1 MIRFNKSKKQR
12 GILIIDLMI
21 GLLMSSVTI
30 LALFGIY
37 SKFEGDK
44 RAAVQVNNTLS
55 DLYFA
60 LDPIKN
66 TTQMVGWSI
75 PFGDELNCN
84 VYGQNATMGNSFSF
98 NLLPL
103 KINPGSNVLNSDDMT
118 LIVGGSNYVF
128 SPLKLTAPFFKAST
142 NLSLEKV
149 PPNFYVD
156 NSSNNIPAKE
166 FGILFETNKKCN
178 LNEYKIY
185 NNTITRP
192 NNGYEAS
199 LQQNFSLNPNGG
211 LTNGEDY
218 SIGSSFF
225 LFGKDFKVI
234 KFHQENNQLK
244 MSDVINGKNTVI
256 ADNIILLKLRY
267 GLDTDNNGTI
277 DSFSNS
283 FTDFKQVKALKVG
296 VLGKS
301 PIKEKKKNN
310 ECIVTKN
317 NIIKF
322 GDENID
328 ISNIS
333 NDQDWACYRYRF
345 VSTEIELRNLRW
357 LP

>member
-1 MIRFNKSKKQR
+1 MSFNKKKKQK

-66 TTQMVGWSI
+66 TSQMAGWSI
-75 PFGDELNCN
+75 PFGEELNCS
-84 VYGQNATMGNSFSF
+84 VYGQNALVGNSFSF
-98 NLLPL
+98 SLLPL
-103 KINPGSNVLNSDDMT
+103 KINVGSNILISDEMT
-118 LIVGGSNYVF
+118 LIIGGSNYVF
-128 SPLKLTAPFFKAST
+128 SPLKLNSPFLKNAT
-142 NLSLEKV
+142 NLTLEKV

-156 NSSNNIPAKE
+156 SSANSVPAKE
-166 FGILFETNKKCN
+166 FGILFEANKKCN
-178 LNEYKIY
+178 LGEYKIY
-185 NNTITRP
+185 NNIITRP
-192 NNGYEAS
+192 INGYDSS
-199 LQQNFSLNPNGG
+199 LKQNFYLNPNGG
-211 LTNGEDY
+211 LLNGEDF
-218 SIGSSFF
+218 SIGSSLF
-225 LFGKDFKVI
+225 LLGKDFKVI
-234 KFHQENNQLK
+234 KFSQENNQLK
-244 MSDVINGKNTVI
+244 MSDIINGKNTVI
-256 ADNIILLKLRY
+256 ADNIVLLKLRY
-267 GLDTDNNGTI
+267 GVDTDKNGTI
-277 DSFSNS
+277 DSFVNNFS
-283 FTDFKQVKALKVG
+283 DFKDVKSLKVG

-333 NDQDWACYRYRF
+333 NDPDWACYRYRF